1 MPGRRG
7 RRAACSACTRR
18 TGRSLWEPK
27 KQPRACSGHSRTA
40 PLLASQAPTSPNPLD
55 ALLHTQKFTKFLSEL
70 LHHYMVVRR
79 RVRSASAAA
88 LTAEAEAAA
97 GATGGSEVRASRPSR
112 LLQDQTADI

>member
-1 MPGRRG
+1 M
-7 RRAACSACTRR
+7 
-18 TGRSLWEPK
+18 
-27 KQPRACSGHSRTA
+27 A

-112 LLQDQTADI
+112 LLQDQMADI